1 MAVQRSPVRL
11 AAADV
16 VRAHQRRHPAEPGCC
31 CSWRPTPGGPGW
43 GEHVTERLDG
53 AGLLAGD
60 LHTAADAGTA
70 CDVDGLAAGTASRP
84 TVLLTAVL
92 TAALTATAVAA
103 WAHR

>member
-16 VRAHQRRHPAEPGCC
+16 VRAHQRRHPADPGCC

-43 GEHVTERLDG
+43 GEHVTERLDS
-53 AGLLAGD
+53 AGLLVGD
-60 LHTAADAGTA
+60 LRPDALATGAAAATAGADQRGRATVLLTAA
-70 CDVDGLAAGTASRP
+70 
-84 TVLLTAVL
+84 LTAVL
-92 TAALTATAVAA
+92 TAAALAA